1 MLGDGPG
8 RDGMSR
14 SPLARLLPE
23 PATSAETLDALRRRA
38 WIEMGVAVLRPD
50 EIADAWTRQAVVN
63 EANKRFGR
71 RAEGRRR

>member
-1 MLGDGPG
+1 
-8 RDGMSR
+8 MSR